1 MRPSFNNE
9 RSRVLLPSATKLP
22 LKMSHAD
29 IPQKINGAYRA
40 PIAQPARLEHPNK
53 ARLWAGVFVWQ

>member
-1 MRPSFNNE
+1 
-9 RSRVLLPSATKLP
+9 
-22 LKMSHAD
+22 MSHAD

-40 PIAQPARLEHPNK
+40 PIAQPARLDHPNK